1 MSVYDLEAAGFLSP
15 ERGGVGEEPFDDRLL
30 GGRSHENRVVLE
42 NDLGRE
48 SPIRASIPMELGNIG
63 FEPDQSVTHLFLQDG
78 IVVLLEELD
87 ELVLVAPGHTI
98 EVPDCSL
105 ASRRGLRS
113 KARERRSDQHPDDES
128 EYQRQRFLHEF
139 LLALIMKVAI
149 FVPLR

>member
-1 MSVYDLEAAGFLSP
+1 
-15 ERGGVGEEPFDDRLL
+15 
-30 GGRSHENRVVLE
+30 
-42 NDLGRE
+42 
-48 SPIRASIPMELGNIG
+48 MELGNIG

-98 EVPDCSL
+98 EIPDGSL
-105 ASRRGLRS
+105 ASRRSLRS
-113 KARERRSDQHPDDES
+113 KARERRSHQHADDES